1 MNDSPSQV
9 DICLIM
15 IMPMAAVAV
24 VMPPVAVVMTAMAVA
39 ITAVAV
45 DVTVGVTMGAVVMAV
60 IMSPHPMMVVASQD
74 QKVQDV
80 DSNASE
86 G

>member
-9 DICLIM
+9 DIGLIM
-15 IMPMAAVAV
+15 IMPVAV
-24 VMPPVAVVMTAMAVA
+24 VMPPMAVVMTAMAVA
-39 ITAVAV
+39 VTAVAV
-45 DVTVGVTMGAVVMAV
+45 GVTVGVTMGAVVMAV